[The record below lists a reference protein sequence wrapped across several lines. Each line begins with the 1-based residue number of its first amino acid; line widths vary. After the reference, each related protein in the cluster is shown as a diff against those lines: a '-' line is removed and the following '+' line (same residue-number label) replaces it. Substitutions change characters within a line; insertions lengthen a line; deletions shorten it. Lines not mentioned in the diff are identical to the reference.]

1 MTTEDHADEKSVDK
15 HNWGSEELSKKM
27 SDDESDFDEHYIPE
41 VSDVQEEKDDLKM
54 NTDALG
60 KIFNSSAPVRPKI
73 NIKKEDLQMIMT
85 ELELPEA
92 TVRNALLETE
102 GDARKA
108 LRLLIG
114 INN

>member
-15 HNWGSEELSKKM
+15 HNWGSEELSK
-27 SDDESDFDEHYIPE
+27 